1 MLHLFLMIFLKPLR
15 CFVSTLAT
23 LTVLTSFSLV
33 QAQTSTWRTL
43 TDPRSNNAVW
53 MASTTVGWAVGVS
66 GSISQTTDGGATW
79 TPQPS
84 GVNIDLN
91 GIWGTSDTS
100 VWAVGNGGTV
110 LFWNGTAWTAQTT
123 GVTSNLSAIAGFNAS
138 NVWAVGAATEII
150 KWNGTAWTTQAAPN
164 GVNDNLNGV
173 WAANANTVVAVGDNG
188 RTLRINN
195 SGTAWIDFDSN
206 TPATVDL
213 QAVWGSAGNSIW
225 IVGTDNTVRFWNGT
239 TWGAQ
244 TSGLPA
250 NRTLFSISGANATN
264 VWAAGTNGEII
275 RFNGTTWSNPN
286 SDTTQILNGIHVVD
300 TSNVFAVGARKS
312 YTRWNGTTWSATQ
325 SPVPGRTFTDVWAS
339 DDDKVWFSNENGNI
353 FRWNGTNFANTT
365 SGVTTALTAI
375 WGSDDAN
382 IWAVGAA
389 GVILKW
395 NGTVWSSQ
403 TSGVNVLLN
412 DVWGTSA
419 TNVWA
424 VGNNGTILRWNG
436 TAWTKMTSGTTQ
448 DLNAI
453 WARDSANAWAVG
465 DRGTILKGSTTS
477 WTTQTS
483 GTTTN
488 LNSLWGSPTNVW
500 SAGAGGL
507 ILKLTGS
514 TWAPFTS
521 GTTNNIAKLTG
532 TTLGA
537 TQLWAGAGAAIRSS
551 DGTSPWAADGTTNVS
566 LPVAG
571 LWALAPT
578 SVFLTTTGGMIFTN
592 APTSVPQINLQNGAT
607 QLANAHGTLDIG
619 PSNTG
624 SSSTVTLTI
633 RNSGTSPLSGLAITD
648 KLGTHS
654 SEFTL
659 TNLTTTSL
667 NPTQSTTFDVTF
679 SPTADGLRTASFRVA
694 SDDPTEP
701 SFLISLAGSGQTPPT
716 FTTPPSSRSINPG
729 ASTTFSV
736 VVAGTKPITY
746 QWRKNGIDITGATSS
761 SYTRLKVTEFDQ
773 DVYDVVASNIAGSVD
788 SPDSTLSVNDPVV
801 ITVPPVTQ
809 SANAG
814 TSVTFSV
821 VGTGTPPFT
830 YQWTKN
836 RVSIAG
842 ATSDT
847 FVIPSA
853 QVTNAAAYAVV
864 VRNVVGPVTS
874 PSANLAVADSALRI
888 LALPTGATATIA
900 APISGTFTSFVW
912 TQGSSA
918 LPTGPLT
925 ADPRYTGFAGKT
937 LKITKLIESDSSFLR
952 LDVVAPGT
960 PPTTLTTQ
968 TQLIV
973 YNAPPAITLPGAPP
987 NDVLLLPDAQVAAPY
1002 APYNLPYDSDPLKTP
1017 TAFSV
1022 SGLPTGLKI
1031 DPKTGIVSGKPSVAL
1046 TAPRTYPLTFTA
1058 SNAKGKSTAKGSLTL
1073 QPLPPGTTGTFTG
1086 PIAQEPIINLD
1097 LGGRIDATLTST
1109 GSFSGKIILGSLT
1122 YSFKDVL
1129 VSAIGNPQPTA
1140 VATILRRGLPNLTV
1154 SFTVDGP
1161 NHRLINGQISD
1172 STQTATFV
1180 AWKNRWNTSTPPPE
1194 LTTLRTEY
1202 PGYYTFALP
1211 ATTPL
1216 SPTIPQGAGSG
1227 SFTLSASTG
1236 KLTVSGRL
1244 ADGTAFTT
1252 TTFAGPLGEIL
1263 VYQNLHSKL
1272 GSILGTLDIT
1282 PGTSGFVPSFGD
1294 NTLGGNLTWKKP
1306 ASTSRTYGDAL
1317 TTTLTTVGSRYI
1329 APAKTEVVMGII
1341 DDGSANNASLKF
1353 TEGGIS
1359 DTFSSPDVDVRI
1371 RVGGSVIRPVLSPT
1385 APSLTISTSTG
1396 LFSGSFTRID
1406 TNPAAPGTNI
1416 TRTSSYRGFLVRT
1429 PSGWIGSGYFLL
1441 AKRPAA
1447 MTTEKVTTTDIL
1459 SGLVELK
1466 PIP

>member
-1 MLHLFLMIFLKPLR
+1 MAALKTLR
-15 CFVSTLAT
+15 CFISTVAT
-23 LTVLTSFSLV
+23 LMVMTAFSLV

-43 TDPRSNNAVW
+43 ADPRSNEAIW
-53 MASTTVGWAVGVS
+53 MASTTVGWAVGAS

-84 GVNIDLN
+84 GVTVDLN

-100 VWAVGNGGTV
+100 VWTVGDGGTV
-110 LFWNGTAWTAQTT
+110 LFWNGTSWATQTT
-123 GVTSNLSAIAGFNAS
+123 GVTSDLSAISGFNAS
-138 NVWAVGAATEII
+138 NVWAVGAASAII
-150 KWNGTAWTTQAAPN
+150 KWNGTAWTTQDAPN
-164 GVNDNLNGV
+164 NANENLNGV
-173 WAANANTVVAVGDNG
+173 WAASANTVIAVGDNG
-188 RTLRINN
+188 QTLRTLN
-195 SGTAWIDFDSN
+195 SGTAWNNFDSFSSP
-206 TPATVDL
+206 TTIDL
-213 QAVWGSAGNSIW
+213 QAIWGSAGNSIW
-225 IVGTDNTVRFWNGT
+225 IVGTGGTVRFWNGT
-239 TWGAQ
+239 AWGAQ
-244 TSGLPA
+244 TSGLTA
-250 NRTLFSISGANATN
+250 NRTLFGISGANATN
-264 VWAAGTNGEII
+264 VWAAGSNGEII
-275 RFNGTTWSNPN
+275 RFDGLAWSNPN
-286 SDTTQILNGIHVVD
+286 SDTAQVLNGIHVVD
-300 TSNVFAVGARKS
+300 TSNIVAVGTRKS
-312 YTRWNGTTWSATQ
+312 STRWNGTTWSATQ
-325 SPVPGRTFTDVWAS
+325 SQFPATTFTDVWAS
-339 DDDKVWFSNENGNI
+339 DDDKAWFTNTNGLI
-353 FRWNGTNFANTT
+353 IRWNGTTFANTT
-365 SGVTTALTAI
+365 SGVTTSLTAI

-395 NGTVWSSQ
+395 NGTAWSPQ

-424 VGNNGTILRWNG
+424 VGDNGTILRWNG
-436 TAWTKMTSGTTQ
+436 TAWTRMTSGTTL

-453 WARDSANAWAVG
+453 WARDSANAWVVG

-477 WTTQTS
+477 WAAQTS
-483 GTTTN
+483 GIRSN
-488 LNSLWGSPTNVW
+488 LNAIWGSLSNVW
-500 SAGAGGL
+500 SASAKGE

-514 TWAPFTS
+514 TWAPFVS
-521 GTTNNIAKLTG
+521 GTTSNITEMTG
-532 TTLGA
+532 TTLGT

-551 DGTSPWAADGTTNVS
+551 NGTASWAADGTTNVS
-566 LPVAG
+566 LTVAG

-592 APTSVPQINLQNGAT
+592 APSSIPQINVLRPAVPQPLPLSDARS
-607 QLANAHGTLDIG
+607 TLDLG
-619 PSNTG
+619 PTNTG
-624 SSSTVTLTI
+624 TTTTVTLTI
-633 RNSGTSPLSGLAITD
+633 RNTGTAALTGLAITN
-648 KLGTHS
+648 KAGTHL
-654 SEFTL
+654 SEFTVTEPL
-659 TNLTTTSL
+659 LPSL
-667 NPTQSTTFDVTF
+667 NANQTTTFDVTF
-679 SPTADGLRTASFRVA
+679 TPTADGLRTASFRIA
-694 SDDPTEP
+694 SNDPTEP
-701 SFLISLAGSGQTPPT
+701 FFLISLAGTGQTPPT
-716 FTTPPSSRSINPG
+716 FTTPPSSRAINPG

-746 QWRKNGIDITGATSS
+746 QWRKNGINITGATAA
-761 SYTRLKVTEFDQ
+761 SYTRSKITELDQ
-773 DVYDVVASNIAGSVD
+773 DTYDVVATNVAGSLD
-788 SPDSTLSVNDPVV
+788 SPDATLTVNDPVV

-814 TSVTFSV
+814 TTVTFSV

-830 YQWTKN
+830 YQWTRN
-836 RVSIAG
+836 RVAISG

-853 QVTNAAAYAVV
+853 QVINAAAYAVV

-874 PSANLAVADSALRI
+874 PSANLAIADSTLRI

-912 TQGSSA
+912 TQGSSP
-918 LPTGPLT
+918 LPTGPLP
-925 ADPRYTGFAGKT
+925 ADPRYTGFAGRT
-937 LKITKLIESDSSFLR
+937 LKITRLIESDASFLR
-952 LDVVAPGT
+952 LDVEAPGT
-960 PPTTLTTQ
+960 PPATLTTQ

-1002 APYNLPYDSDPLKTP
+1002 APYNLPYDPDPLKTP

-1031 DPKTGIVSGKPSVAL
+1031 DPKTGIVSGKPAVAL
-1046 TAPRTYPLTFTA
+1046 TAARTYPLTFTA
-1058 SNAKGKSTAKGSLTL
+1058 SNAKGRSIAKGSITV

-1086 PIAQEPIINLD
+1086 PIAQESTINLD

-1109 GSFSGKIILGSLT
+1109 GSFSGKITLGALA

-1140 VATILRRGLPNLTV
+1140 VATILRRGLSNLTV

-1161 NHRLINGQISD
+1161 NHRLTLGTVSD
-1172 STQTATFV
+1172 GTQTTTFD
-1180 AWKNRWNTSTPPPE
+1180 AWKNRWNTTTPAPE

-1211 ATTPL
+1211 AATPL
-1216 SPTIPQGAGSG
+1216 SAIVPQGAGSG
-1227 SFTLSASTG
+1227 SFAVTASTG
-1236 KLTVSGRL
+1236 RLTVAGRL

-1252 TTFAGPLGEIL
+1252 ATFAGPLGEIL

-1282 PGTSGFVPSFGD
+1282 PGTSGFVPTFGD
-1294 NTLGGNLTWKKP
+1294 STLGGNLTWKKP
-1306 ASTSRTYGDAL
+1306 ASTSRTYGDAF
-1317 TTTLTTVGSRYI
+1317 TTTMTTIGSRYI
-1329 APAKTEVVMGII
+1329 APARTEVVMGLI
-1341 DDGSANNASLKF
+1341 DNGSTNNASLKF

-1359 DTFSSPDVDVRI
+1359 DTFTSPDVDVRI
-1371 RVGGSVIRPVLSPT
+1371 RIGGSVIRPVLSPA
-1385 APSLTISTSTG
+1385 APTLIISPTTG

-1406 TNPAAPGTNI
+1406 TNPAVVGTNI

-1429 PSGWIGSGYFLL
+1429 PTGWVGSGYFLL

-1447 MTTEKVTTTDIL
+1447 STTEKVTTTDIL

-1466 PIP
+1466 PLP

>member
-1 MLHLFLMIFLKPLR
+1 MICIKTMR
-15 CFVSTLAT
+15 CFCAT
-23 LTVLTSFSLV
+23 LVLAAVLPSISPTH
-33 QAQTSTWRTL
+33 AQTSTWRPL
-43 TDPRSNNAVW
+43 TDPRTNNAVW
-53 MASTTVGWAVGVS
+53 MASATIGWAVGVS
-66 GSISQTTDGGATW
+66 GSISQTTNGGTSW
-79 TPQPS
+79 TSQTS
-84 GVNIDLN
+84 GVTVDLH
-91 GIWGTSDTS
+91 GIWGTSTSS
-100 VWAVGNGGTV
+100 VWAVGDGGTV
-110 LFWNGTAWTAQTT
+110 LFWDGTSWTPQTS
-123 GVTSNLSAIAGFNAS
+123 GVTTNLNAISGFNAT
-138 NVWAVGAATEII
+138 NVWAVGDASEII
-150 KWNGTAWTTQAAPN
+150 KWNGTAWTTQTAPN

-173 WAANANTVVAVGDNG
+173 WAASANTIIAVGDSG
-188 RTLRINN
+188 RTLRTTN
-195 SGTAWIDFDSN
+195 SGTAWNDFDSN
-206 TPATVDL
+206 TPANIDL
-213 QAVWGSAGNSIW
+213 QAVWGSTGNSIW
-225 IVGTDNTVRFWNGT
+225 IVGTGGTVRFWNGND
-239 TWGAQ
+239 WGAQ

-264 VWAAGTNGEII
+264 VWAAGSNGEII

-286 SDTTQILNGIHVVD
+286 SDTAQILNGIHVVD
-300 TSNVFAVGARKS
+300 ASNVFAVGARKS

-325 SPVPGRTFTDVWAS
+325 SQFPATSFTDIWAS
-339 DDDKVWFSNENGNI
+339 DDDKAWFTNSSGLI
-353 FRWNGTNFANTT
+353 IRWNGTTFANTA
-365 SGVTTALTAI
+365 SGVTTSLSAI

-395 NGTVWSSQ
+395 NGTAWAPQ

-424 VGNNGTILRWNG
+424 VGNNGTILRWDG
-436 TAWTKMTSGTTQ
+436 TTWTRMTSGTTQ

-465 DRGTILKGSTTS
+465 DRGTILKGSTTN

-507 ILKLTGS
+507 ILKLTGT
-514 TWAPFTS
+514 TWAPFSS
-521 GTTNNIAKLTG
+521 GTTNNIVKLTG
-532 TTLGA
+532 TTLGT

-551 DGTSPWAADGTTNVS
+551 DGTSPWSADGTTDVS
-566 LPVAG
+566 LPIAG

-592 APTSVPQINLQNGAT
+592 APTSVPQINVLQGTTPLSDARS
-607 QLANAHGTLDIG
+607 TLDLG
-619 PSNTG
+619 PTNTG
-624 SSSTVTLTI
+624 SNTTVTLTI
-633 RNSGTSPLSGLAITD
+633 RNSGTSTLTGLAITD
-648 KLGTHS
+648 KTGTHS

-659 TNLTTTSL
+659 TNPTLTTL

-679 SPTADGLRTASFRVA
+679 TSTADGLRTASFRIT

-701 SFLISLAGSGQTPPT
+701 SFLISLAGTGQTLPT
-716 FTTPPSSRSINPG
+716 FTTPPSSRAVNPG

-736 VVAGTKPITY
+736 VVTGTKPITY
-746 QWRKNGIDITGATSS
+746 QWRKNGVNIIGATAS

-773 DVYDVVASNIAGSVD
+773 DVYDVVATNIAGSPD
-788 SPDSTLSVNDPVV
+788 SPDATLSVNDPVV

-853 QVTNAAAYAVV
+853 QVTNAAAYAVI

-900 APISGTFTSFVW
+900 APISGTFTSFAW
-912 TQGSSA
+912 TQGSSP
-918 LPTGPLT
+918 LPTGPLP

-937 LKITKLIESDSSFLR
+937 LKITKLIESDASFLR

-960 PPTTLTTQ
+960 PPATLTTQ

-987 NDVLLLPDAQVAAPY
+987 NDVLILPDAQVAAPY

-1017 TAFSV
+1017 TSFSV

-1058 SNAKGKSTAKGSLTL
+1058 SNAKGRSTAKGSITL
-1073 QPLPPGTTGTFTG
+1073 QPLPLGTTGTFTG
-1086 PIAQEPIINLD
+1086 PIAQESTINLD

-1109 GSFSGKIILGSLT
+1109 GSFSGKIILGSIT

-1129 VSAIGNPQPTA
+1129 VSSIGDPQPTA

-1172 STQTATFV
+1172 STQTATFD
-1180 AWKNRWNTSTPPPE
+1180 AWKNRWNTSTPPLE

-1211 ATTPL
+1211 AATPL
-1216 SPTIPQGAGSG
+1216 SPTVPQGAGSG

-1252 TTFAGPLGEIL
+1252 ATFAGPLGEIL

-1282 PGTSGFVPSFGD
+1282 PGSSMSVPPYGD
-1294 NTLGGNLTWKKP
+1294 STLGGNLTWKKP

-1317 TTTLTTVGSRYI
+1317 TTTMTTVGSRYI
-1329 APAKTEVVMGII
+1329 APAKTEVVMDLI
-1341 DDGSANNASLKF
+1341 DNGTTNNASLKF

-1359 DTFSSPDVDVRI
+1359 DTFTSPDVDVRI
-1371 RVGGSVIRPVLSPT
+1371 RVGGSVIRPVLSPA

-1406 TNPAAPGTNI
+1406 TNPAVVGTNI

-1429 PSGWIGSGYFLL
+1429 PTGWVGSGYFLL

-1466 PIP
+1466 PLP

>member
-1 MLHLFLMIFLKPLR
+1 M
-15 CFVSTLAT
+15 VDT
-23 LTVLTSFSLV
+23 
-33 QAQTSTWRTL
+33 
-43 TDPRSNNAVW
+43 SNNEAVW
-53 MASTTVGWAVGVS
+53 MASSSVGWAVGAS
-66 GSISQTTDGGATW
+66 GSIGKTTDGGATW

-84 GVNIDLN
+84 GVTVDLN
-91 GIWGTSDTS
+91 GIWGNSPTS
-100 VWAVGNGGTV
+100 VWAVGDGGTV
-110 LFWNGTAWTAQTT
+110 LFWDGTSWTSQTSGT
-123 GVTSNLSAIAGFNAS
+123 TLDLFAISGSNAS
-138 NVWAVGAATEII
+138 NVWAVGATSTII
-150 KWNGTAWTTQAAPN
+150 KWNGTAWITQSAPN
-164 GVNDNLNGV
+164 GVNDDLNGV
-173 WAANANTVVAVGDNG
+173 WAANNNNTVIAVGAQG
-188 RTLRINN
+188 RVLRTTN
-195 SGTAWIDFDSN
+195 SGATWSNFDSN
-206 TPATVDL
+206 TPNTVTL
-213 QAVWGSAGNSIW
+213 HSVWGSAANSIW
-225 IVGTDNTVRFWNGT
+225 IVGTGGTVRFYNGT
-239 TWGAQ
+239 AWGAQ
-244 TSGLPA
+244 TSGVTT
-250 NRTLFSISGANATN
+250 TLFGISGANATN
-264 VWAAGTNGEII
+264 IWAVGQGGNIVRFDGITWTNQ
-275 RFNGTTWSNPN
+275 P
-286 SDTTQILNGIHVVD
+286 SDTNQSLNGIHVVD
-300 TSNVFAVGARKS
+300 TSNIVAVGTRKS
-312 YTRWNGTTWSATQ
+312 STRWNGTTWSATQ
-325 SPVPGRTFTDVWAS
+325 SQFPAITFTDVWAS
-339 DDDKVWFSNENGNI
+339 DDDKAWFTNTNGLI
-353 FRWNGTNFANTT
+353 IRWNGTTFANTT
-365 SGVTTALTAI
+365 SGVNTSLTAI
-375 WGSDDAN
+375 WGYDDAN

-395 NGTVWSSQ
+395 NGTAWATQ
-403 TSGVNVLLN
+403 TSPVTVQLN

-436 TAWTKMTSGTTQ
+436 TAWTRMTSGTTQ
-448 DLNAI
+448 NLNAI

-477 WTTQTS
+477 WAAQTS
-483 GTTTN
+483 LTTN
-488 LNSLWGSPTNVW
+488 ELSSVWGTASNVW
-500 SAGAGGL
+500 AVGDAGT
-507 ILKLTGS
+507 IRKLTGS
-514 TWAPFTS
+514 TWAADAS
-521 GTTNNIAKLTG
+521 GVTTNFNKLTG
-532 TTLGA
+532 TTLRA
-537 TQLWAGAGAAIRSS
+537 TQLWAGHGPNVRSTNATLAFS
-551 DGTSPWAADGTTNVS
+551 GNDGSTNVA
-566 LPVAG
+566 LNVAG
-571 LWALAPT
+571 LWAAAQT

-592 APTSVPQINLQNGAT
+592 APTSVPQINVLRPTLPQPT
-607 QLANAHGTLDIG
+607 PLADGHSTLDLG
-619 PSNTG
+619 PTNTG
-624 SSSTVTLTI
+624 TTTTVTLTI
-633 RNSGTSPLSGLAITD
+633 RNTGTSPLSGLAITD

-679 SPTADGLRTASFRVA
+679 SPTADGLRTASFRIA
-694 SDDPTEP
+694 SNDPTEP
-701 SFLISLAGSGQTPPT
+701 SFLISLAGTGQTLPT

-746 QWRKNGIDITGATSS
+746 QWRKNGVDITGATAS

-773 DVYDVVASNIAGSVD
+773 DVYDVVATNIAGSVD
-788 SPDSTLSVNDPVV
+788 SPDATLSVNDPVV

-1161 NHRLINGQISD
+1161 NHRLITGQISD

-1180 AWKNRWNTSTPPPE
+1180 AWKNRWNTSTPPAE

-1211 ATTPL
+1211 AATPL
-1216 SPTIPQGAGSG
+1216 SPIVPQGAGSG

-1252 TTFAGPLGEIL
+1252 ATFAGPLGEIL

-1282 PGTSGFVPSFGD
+1282 PGSSMSIPPFGD

-1317 TTTLTTVGSRYI
+1317 TTTMTTVGSRYI
-1329 APAKTEVVMGII
+1329 APAKTEVVMGLI
-1341 DDGSANNASLKF
+1341 DNGTTNNASIKF

-1359 DTFSSPDVDVRI
+1359 DTFTSPDVDVRI
-1371 RVGGSVIRPVLSPT
+1371 RVGGSVVRPVLSPA
-1385 APSLTISTSTG
+1385 APSLTITPTTG
-1396 LFSGSFTRID
+1396 LFTGSFTRVD
-1406 TNPAAPGTNI
+1406 QNPAVPGTTI

-1429 PSGWIGSGYFLL
+1429 PSGWVGSGYFLL